1 MTVGE
6 VHNMFRTYAQQ
17 QGMQTVRAI
26 LPEDI
31 DIYVNT
37 QIVNKVRSVVLEN
50 TMTSFND
57 KVSIQRNAISP
68 INAIRTLYET
78 KQITNI
84 SGDGK
89 RLTPYN
95 VNIDFDEEVM
105 FYTGVV
111 VYYPANKSYSCRLIE
126 GESLEDTMNDYCN
139 ASAWDTPIADI
150 RHKNSTMIVDIYTDN
165 SNRMPNSV
173 GIRFIKKPARI
184 KFSEN
189 GQNDVH
195 PDVPEHIM
203 PDIILTAVNEFF
215 KSVGSTS
222 HNSN

>member
-68 INAIRTLYET
+68 INAMRTLYET
-78 KQITNI
+78 KQITDI

-111 VYYPANKSYSCRLIE
+111 VYYPTNKSYSCRLIE
-126 GESLEDTMNDYCN
+126 GESLEDTMNDYCTL
-139 ASAWDTPIADI
+139 S
-150 RHKNSTMIVDIYTDN
+150 
-165 SNRMPNSV
+165 
-173 GIRFIKKPARI
+173 
-184 KFSEN
+184 
-189 GQNDVH
+189 
-195 PDVPEHIM
+195 
-203 PDIILTAVNEFF
+203 
-215 KSVGSTS
+215 
-222 HNSN
+222 